1 MYSSPEGMEF
11 IASFLAE
18 IEAMPSLSERAAQAR
33 AEARTKATTPTT
45 PVYRPTIP
53 TPRRTPDALAVHG
66 DNVYAV
72 TNPGADRK
80 DFPHQSPREGQQGR
94 QQQADARE

>member
-72 TNPGADRK
+72 TNPGADGLATYTPLVGNWR
-80 DFPHQSPREGQQGR
+80 
-94 QQQADARE
+94 